1 MISFMEFCDN
11 FVLVVYI
18 DSMSLSHILR
28 VCLIAMLSFFASI
41 VVLAF
46 IVTQSEGRR
55 NLSINISSQDFWDFG
70 EVYVTQIYRAL
81 YRYAMLVLRGA
92 VTAVK

>member
-11 FVLVVYI
+11 FVLVVHI
-18 DSMSLSHILR
+18 DCMSLSHILR

-55 NLSINISSQDFWDFG
+55 NHSINISSQDFWDFG
-70 EVYVTQIYRAL
+70 EVYVTQINRAL